1 MDTRQRI
8 IEKTDE
14 LFHMYGIR
22 SVTMDDIARALG
34 ISKKTIYQFF
44 KDKDEIVTT
53 VSRYHMEHEREEIE
67 GIYKNSANALEELF
81 NISVCLRKNVADI
94 NPSIIYDLQKYH
106 AKGWQIFLDYK
117 EKVFKQTIKLSIE
130 RGISEGYYRSEI
142 DPEILA
148 TLRMEEIQLAFDQ
161 SVFPRNKFD
170 FRKVQTQIFD
180 HFIFGILTPKG
191 QKIYQETIL
200 TETKTQKTYEQ

>member
-1 MDTRQRI
+1 MDTKQRI

-14 LFHMYGIR
+14 LFHRYGIR

-67 GIYKNSANALEELF
+67 AIFNESANAIEELY
-81 NISVCLRKNVADI
+81 NVSLCLRKNVADI

-106 AKGWQIFLDYK
+106 AKGWQVFLDYK
-117 EKVFKQTIKLSIE
+117 ENVFKRTLKQSLE
-130 RGISEGYYRSEI
+130 RGIKEGYYRAEI
-142 DPEILA
+142 DPDILA
-148 TLRMEEIQLAFDQ
+148 TLRMEEIQLAFDHN
-161 SVFPRNKFD
+161 VFPTSRFNFKE
-170 FRKVQTQIFD
+170 VQTQIFE

-191 QKIYQETIL
+191 QELYKETISAK
-200 TETKTQKTYEQ
+200 TKTQNTYEQ